1 MKRLQSIFWLACAV
15 SLGWVMRGQHAQAD
29 GDTPTETTPQTDGP
43 ISRDTPQKRRAA
55 EGLVWACEVF
65 VGVSPTQPPAGPG
78 DCVEPL
84 HGRTKTG
91 GGGEENG
98 GAAVRGEPEQK
109 RGEL

>member
-15 SLGWVMRGQHAQAD
+15 SLGWVIRGQHAQAD
-29 GDTPTETTPQTDGP
+29 GDIPTETTPQTDGP

-55 EGLVWACEVF
+55 EGLVWACELF

-98 GAAVRGEPEQK
+98 GAAVRGE
-109 RGEL
+109 L

>member
-1 MKRLQSIFWLACAV
+1 MTIKRTVYAAACNALIF
-15 SLGWVMRGQHAQAD
+15 STGWASCWIYTAQAD
-29 GDTPTETTPQTDGP
+29 GDTPTETSPQTDGP

-55 EGLVWACEVF
+55 EGLVWACELF

-98 GAAVRGEPEQK
+98 GAAVRGE
-109 RGEL
+109 L

>member
-15 SLGWVMRGQHAQAD
+15 SLGWVMRAQAD

-55 EGLVWACEVF
+55 EGIVWACEFF